1 MKFSPDITIFLY
13 LEFVELIISHHETV
27 EVLVVPEEYATG
39 GGTSGGPIS
48 IGLPAKLVSKQRIT
62 VHKEDKLDKGKVEA
76 LVRNIL
82 SQPRED
88 HFYLFSSPTTIASLR
103 EHQRHENIPKAKVE
117 VKEPVLLKK
126 TWRQTG
132 VDLTSRE
139 VSYQYIKLVLILAII
154 FWQDWTN
161 LKKELTTH
169 EILEES
175 GIDYINVLL
184 VGQIGK

>member
-13 LEFVELIISHHETV
+13 LEFVELIISHHEAV
-27 EVLVVPEEYATG
+27 EVLVVPEEYATR

-103 EHQRHENIPKAKVE
+103 EHQRHENIPKATVE
-117 VKEPVLLKK
+117 AKEPVLLKK